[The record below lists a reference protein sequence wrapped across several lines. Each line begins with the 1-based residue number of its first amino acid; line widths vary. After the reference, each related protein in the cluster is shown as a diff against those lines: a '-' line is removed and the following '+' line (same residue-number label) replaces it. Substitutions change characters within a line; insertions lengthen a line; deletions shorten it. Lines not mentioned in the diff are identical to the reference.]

1 VKGKHLSCL
10 FLSASCVHQGGSRSE
25 KGRCESVAWDEYTAL
40 QLQLFERALQC
51 LMSSYNCLKG
61 VSNDYQLFAARRKSL
76 CCHPQQPAC
85 TGVVLS
91 CAGVLPPCMARL
103 CCLRAWHRRAV
114 SMHGKVVLSLCMGM
128 VLSACIHGYN
138 VVCSRCTC
146 QPPLNSLQ
154 LLFHSSCLNPSPVS
168 TLAMRLSASYPPAA
182 SNLSIAA
189 CRPSSAP
196 LLPAQTVLVTVL
208 GAKPPDQG
216 KIGKVSRAPLG
227 FRFEG

>member
-1 VKGKHLSCL
+1 MTTS
-10 FLSASCVHQGGSRSE
+10 FSQQDASHYAAIRS
-25 KGRCESVAWDEYTAL
+25 SQHAQVW
-40 QLQLFERALQC
+40 
-51 LMSSYNCLKG
+51 
-61 VSNDYQLFAARRKSL
+61 
-76 CCHPQQPAC
+76 CCHARAC
-85 TGVVLS
+85 CLHAWQACVVSVHGTGVLY
-91 CAGVLPPCMARL
+91 PCMARL

-114 SMHGKVVLSLCMGM
+114 SMHGKVVLSLCMGV
-128 VLSACIHGYN
+128 VLSACTRGYN

-196 LLPAQTVLVTVL
+196 LLPAQTVLVRVL

-216 KIGKVSRAPLG
+216 KLERCHVPL
-227 FRFEG
+227 